1 MKSTVILAVAMFLL
15 PTLLMAMEEK
25 APRPVMDVVF
35 CLDSTGSMGSEIAA
49 AKEKIWSIANS
60 IMEGEPRPIVR
71 FGVVTYRDKGDAYVV
86 KKKNLT
92 DDVDAVHEFLMGISA
107 NGGGD
112 GPEDVRSAL
121 KASVHDMAWSDSK
134 EAIKLIFLVGDAP
147 PHEDYSELPSVTKTA
162 SAAASKG
169 ININTIACGGV
180 GERVVTLWKEV
191 AELSDG
197 DYQRLARSGG
207 GMRSRAGL
215 SVTCEAMAIGGAP
228 MCSKASRLECAPSS
242 AVDSSADFEAAV
254 MKSIKKRAA
263 KKGVVLK

>member
-1 MKSTVILAVAMFLL
+1 MRQSIIVLSAFILL
-15 PTLLMAMEEK
+15 PAMLLASEEVT
-25 APRPVMDVVF
+25 PRPIMDVVF

-60 IMEGEPRPIVR
+60 IMEGVPKPVIR
-71 FGVVTYRDKGDAYVV
+71 FGVVTYRDKGDSYVI
-86 KKKNLT
+86 KKQDLT
-92 DDVDAVHEFLMGISA
+92 DDVDAVHDFLMGISA
-107 NGGGD
+107 DGGGD

-121 KASVHDMAWSDSK
+121 KASVHDMAWSKSK

-147 PHEDYSELPSVTKTA
+147 PHEDYSELPSITKTA

-180 GERVVTLWKEV
+180 GDRVLTLWKEV

-197 DYQRLARSGG
+197 DFQQLARSRGGIGG
-207 GMRSRAGL
+207 GKTLTECSEDCAGPTCSIASRR
-215 SVTCEAMAIGGAP
+215 EGAP
-228 MCSKASRLECAPSS
+228 AA
-242 AVDSSADFEAAV
+242 SADFEKAI

-263 KKGVVLK
+263 TKGVLLK

>member
-1 MKSTVILAVAMFLL
+1 MKSTVILAVAMFLT
-15 PTLLMAMEEK
+15 PTFLMATEEK
-25 APRPVMDVVF
+25 APRPIMDVVF

-86 KKKNLT
+86 KKKDLT
-92 DDVDAVHEFLMGISA
+92 DDVDAVHEFLMSISA

-121 KASVHDMAWSDSK
+121 KASVHDMAWSSSK

-180 GERVVTLWKEV
+180 GARVITLWKEI

-197 DYQRLARSGG
+197 DYQQLARSGRGMG
-207 GMRSRAGL
+207 GGPGGL
-215 SVTCEAMAIGGAP
+215 AVACEDLGGAP
-228 MCSKASRLECAPSS
+228 MRSKASRLECAPAS
-242 AVDSSADFEAAV
+242 AIDSSADFEAAI
-254 MKSIKKRAA
+254 MKSIKKKAA
-263 KKGVVLK
+263 TKGVILK